1 MPSAAC
7 AMLIAMNPKGHS
19 ANLVAEHPGNTNA
32 LRSGAHSPRLIEARA
47 AEIVEEIG
55 IANELDAMGKVS
67 LWTLGRQLA
76 VLEFMEQDLSERGF
90 TDRNGKE
97 RYLIQRRERNVRLAN
112 EALDRVL
119 EAQARARKQL
129 MIDSPDEVVGEKAD
143 YVRALQQ
150 IALDRDPEARV
161 PDRLT
166 ALKLLLDLGAAG
178 TTHHFLPRSTVDP
191 YADDAEIGEDV
202 ARLQGELEDAKK
214 RAHLEHLRKR
224 IIDVGLDAM

>member
-1 MPSAAC
+1 MPSAAS
-7 AMLIAMNPKGHS
+7 ATLIAMNPKGHS

-47 AEIVEEIG
+47 AEIVEDIG

-76 VLEFMEQDLSERGF
+76 VLEFIEQDLSERGF

-129 MIDSPDEVVGEKAD
+129 MIDSRSSDIPAHSGSSAPHYPKRIESTIFVTSPYAMPP
-143 YVRALQQ
+143 L
-150 IALDRDPEARV
+150 P
-161 PDRLT
+161 
-166 ALKLLLDLGAAG
+166 LLSASKTRRFPRTS
-178 TTHHFLPRSTVDP
+178 TTHTSIL
-191 YADDAEIGEDV
+191 
-202 ARLQGELEDAKK
+202 
-214 RAHLEHLRKR
+214 
-224 IIDVGLDAM
+224 